1 MRSRT
6 RLFWIFASVVAAGCG
21 DVGGDRT
28 VVIASGGDG
37 DILVP
42 RLWVETQARL
52 YTELMFDKLAD
63 IGPTQN
69 TVGDAGYQP
78 RLARSWTWSS
88 DSLAVTFHLDP
99 RARWHDGTPVRA
111 ADVRFAWDVYNDP
124 RTGSGTSDFSGL
136 VDSLTTPDSLTVT
149 VWYRTRAPEMFHAVA
164 YNLVPLPEH
173 LLRNVPHDSLRQ
185 SAFAQHPVGNGPF
198 RFVAWE
204 KKVRFE
210 LAANAD
216 YYLGRP
222 HIDRLIFSIFADASA
237 GARAVLAGDADFVE
251 IVSPDDAAEAVR
263 HPDVRLI
270 PARRYEY
277 GFLAFNLHVPGGRGP
292 HPVFADRAMRR
303 ALTMIADR
311 PALVRAAYDTL
322 AFVGLGPFT
331 RLQWAADT
339 TIAQLPHDTA
349 AAGRML
355 DSLGWRR
362 AADGVRVR
370 NGRRLAFTIAVSSSS
385 RSRIRMAEV
394 LQQQFAQ
401 AGVESRIDPVD
412 PLAFR
417 SRISAHQ
424 FDAALFSWGTTP
436 SPSGMRQTWTSAAF
450 RPGSPYNAGGYANPV
465 FDAAVDSGL
474 SALDVRTARAHLR
487 RAFQAVIDDPPAIW
501 LYEPRLPAA
510 ANVRLGVTEL
520 RPDAWWQSI
529 RAWDVAGAARQ
540 RRAGA
545 SMTAQQR

>member
-1 MRSRT
+1 MRSRA
-6 RLFWIFASVVAAGCG
+6 RLSWMFACVVAAACG
-21 DVGGDRT
+21 DAGGART

-37 DILVP
+37 DVLVP
-42 RLWVETQARL
+42 RLWIETQGRV

-69 TVGDAGYQP
+69 TFGDAGYEP
-78 RLARSWTWSS
+78 RLARSWTWAA

-111 ADVRFAWDVYNDP
+111 VDVRFAWDVYNDP
-124 RTGSGTSDFSGL
+124 KTGSGTSDFGGL

-149 VWYRTRAPEMFHAVA
+149 VWYRARSPEMFHAVA

-185 SAFAQHPVGNGPF
+185 SAFARHPVGNGPF

-210 LAANAD
+210 LAANDD
-216 YYLGRP
+216 YFLGRP
-222 HIDRLIFSIFADASA
+222 RIDRLIFAIFADASA
-237 GARAVLAGDADFVE
+237 AARAVLAGDADFVE

-263 HPDVRLI
+263 HPDIRLI
-270 PARRYEY
+270 PAPRYEY
-277 GFLAFNLHVPGGRGP
+277 GFLAFNLYIPGGRAP

-303 ALTMIADR
+303 ALAMIADR

-322 AFVGLGPFT
+322 ALVGLGPFT

-339 TIAQLPHDTA
+339 TIAQPPHDTA
-349 AAGRML
+349 AAARML

-362 AADGVRVR
+362 GPDGVRIR
-370 NGRRLAFTIAVSSSS
+370 NGRRLSFTISVSSSS
-385 RSRIRMAEV
+385 RPRVRMAEV
-394 LQQQFAQ
+394 LQQQLAQ

-417 SRISAHQ
+417 SRIAAHQ
-424 FDAALFSWGTTP
+424 FDAALFSWATTP
-436 SPSGMRQTWTSAAF
+436 SPSGMRQTWTSRAYQLGTA
-450 RPGSPYNAGGYANPV
+450 YNPGGYANPA

-474 SALDVRTARAHLR
+474 AALDVRTARAYLR

-510 ANVRLGVTEL
+510 VNARLVVAEL

-529 RAWDVAGAARQ
+529 RAWTVTGPPRPAGAPA
-540 RRAGA
+540 
-545 SMTAQQR
+545 TTP